1 MKKSLIPLCV
11 AALVA
16 ACSSY
21 SPTAGLPPGG
31 GFVASVGVLP
41 SADRNLYR
49 LLLRMDS
56 GATRTVDLDDPTFF
70 PNERVEVTG
79 DGRVV
84 HLSTYKLGAKS

>member
-1 MKKSLIPLCV
+1 MNKSLIPLCV

-31 GFVASVGVLP
+31 GFVVSVGVLP
-41 SADRNLYR
+41 SARPTYR

-70 PNERVEVTG
+70 PDERVEVTS
-79 DGRVV
+79 DGRVA
-84 HLSTYKLGAKS
+84 HLSTFRLGAKS